1 MISVES
7 ERTQLEDPT
16 GVFELLSYVRQP
28 TLYATAVF
36 LRSLPFEYLTR
47 FGYCTISIN
56 VDVRVSVPEDEVDDA
71 VTVTVE
77 EPVGVPGS
85 PPAPEPDPPPQL
97 TIGPTETAINNT
109 ANNDM
114 RRGFDAVPKTSTPAN
129 AIADVLH
136 QGGLAK
142 AAERGAV
149 VETVSVV

>member
-1 MISVES
+1 MNGGPSFCNCS
-7 ERTQLEDPT
+7 FL
-16 GVFELLSYVRQP
+16 
-28 TLYATAVF
+28 

-47 FGYCTISIN
+47 FDYCTININ

-77 EPVGVPGS
+77 ELVGVPGS
-85 PPAPEPDPPPQL
+85 PPPPELDPPPQL
-97 TIGPTETAINNT
+97 TIEPTETAINNM

-114 RRGFDAVPKTSTPAN
+114 RRRFDAVPKTSTPAN